1 MRIFEPHIHMYAR
14 TTQDY
19 EEMAKAGVE
28 CIVEPAFWLGETRKY
43 AGTFF
48 DYYDHLLNYEHSRA
62 AKYGIKQYVAISMN
76 PKEANNY
83 ELAEEVIEE
92 LPRFLENPKVVAVG
106 EIGLDAI
113 NPTEEEFFLRQA
125 ELARQYKLPLLIHTP
140 HIHKVRGVQRL
151 VELLK
156 GLDYDMD
163 MVDMDHNV
171 EETTEISKA
180 AGCWLGYT
188 LYSYTKVTPERM
200 VNMLEE
206 HGFDK
211 MMANSSADWGPSDC
225 LMLVHLAE
233 ELRDRGHK
241 EKEVQKIL
249 WDNPFAFYSKSG
261 RIR

>member
-19 EEMAKAGVE
+19 EAMAKAGVE

-48 DYYDHLLNYEHSRA
+48 DYFDHLINYEHSRA
-62 AKYGIKQYVAISMN
+62 AKYGIRQYVAIAMN
-76 PKEANNY
+76 PKEANNF
-83 ELAEEVIEE
+83 ELAEEVVEE
-92 LPRFLENPKVVAVG
+92 LPRFLANPNVVAVG

-113 NPTEEEFFLRQA
+113 TPTEEDFFLRQA
-125 ELARQYKLPLLIHTP
+125 ELAREHGLPLLVHTP
-140 HIHKVRGVQRL
+140 HINKVEGVKRIID
-151 VELLK
+151 LLK
-156 GLDYDMD
+156 GINFDMD
-163 MVDMDHNV
+163 RVDMDHNV
-171 EETTEISKA
+171 EETTEISRQS
-180 AGCWLGYT
+180 GCWLGYT

-200 VNMLEE
+200 ANILED

-225 LMLVHLAE
+225 LMLTYLAE
-233 ELRDRGHK
+233 ELRGRGHK
-241 EKEVQKIL
+241 EKDVEKIL

-261 RIR
+261 RIK